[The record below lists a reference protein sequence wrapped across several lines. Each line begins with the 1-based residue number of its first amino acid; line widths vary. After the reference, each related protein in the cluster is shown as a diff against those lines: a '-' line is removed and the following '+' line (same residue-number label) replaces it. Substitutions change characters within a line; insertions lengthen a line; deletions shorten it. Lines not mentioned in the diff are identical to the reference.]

1 MTDDR
6 HQRRDDVE
14 TEDIPHNFLCLPNL
28 VSPQAPKRPT
38 MASFNLED
46 FTRRLLTE
54 TLFYDEEY
62 GALGNLSLID
72 TEAAQERYVASYLPE
87 DGSFVIEEATE
98 WETDVDSDEEDAI
111 GYALAIDS
119 EEHGAYDTAE
129 EAADVL
135 LALARNEGLLP
146 SITLL
151 FEEDEVV

>member
-1 MTDDR
+1 M
-6 HQRRDDVE
+6 Q
-14 TEDIPHNFLCLPNL
+14 
-28 VSPQAPKRPT
+28 PQPT
-38 MASFNLED
+38 MPSFNLEE

-72 TEAAQERYVASYLPE
+72 PEAGQERYVASYLPE
-87 DGSFVIEEATE
+87 DGSFVIEEATA
-98 WETDVDSDEEDAI
+98 WESEIDLDEEDAI

-135 LALARNEGLLP
+135 LALAREEGLLP

-151 FEEDEVV
+151 FEEDELA